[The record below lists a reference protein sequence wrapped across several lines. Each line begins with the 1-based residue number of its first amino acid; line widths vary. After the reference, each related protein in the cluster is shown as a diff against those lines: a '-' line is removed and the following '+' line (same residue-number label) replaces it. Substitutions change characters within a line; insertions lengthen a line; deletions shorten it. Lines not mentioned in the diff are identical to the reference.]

1 MNFRRR
7 IEGLQDR
14 MLDLDL
20 DLVVYGAGP
29 NFQYLTGSLVEWRRG
44 RDLTS
49 PKNNVFITP
58 EGDPVMTLDEGS
70 KRHEDEAW
78 IKDVRVLERKE
89 DAREAIKGLVGDLV
103 EEPGRVGVGE
113 YLWGST
119 VLDLAV
125 ACKGA
130 KFSKAGNLLNEIR
143 MIKEEEEISRLRKV
157 AQLTEEV
164 MEEIIPKVDRGISQ
178 RQLALDVEMEGR
190 ERGARDVSFPST
202 AGYVKTGSE
211 PTEGPF
217 NYPPDK
223 GLEQET
229 SIAFDVGF
237 VLDGYCSDWGRSMY
251 FGRPDEDI
259 SEGYNALQNSVVE
272 TVDEMAPGSMR
283 VCDIYPSIEEKLD
296 DAGYGEFLRA
306 RLKTGSVGHQIGVE
320 VHEEPRLRPGNYTS
334 LQEGMVF
341 CVEPKIWDNGRYY
354 LRVEDMVLVTSR
366 GAEFLTT
373 YDRNHFTL

>member
-1 MNFRRR
+1 
-7 IEGLQDR
+7 

-58 EGDPVMTLDEGS
+58 ESEPVLTLNEGDENHAEES
-70 KRHEDEAW
+70 W
-78 IKDVRVLERKE
+78 INDIRIIERKE
-89 DAREAIKGLVGDLV
+89 DARDAIKRTVKDLV
-103 EEPGRVGVGE
+103 EEPKKVGVGG
-113 YLWGST
+113 YVWGSA

-130 KFSKAGNLLNEIR
+130 KFSKADDLLNEFR
-143 MIKEEEEISRLRKV
+143 MIKEEEEIAKLRKV
-157 AQLTEEV
+157 AHLTEEV
-164 MEEIIPKVDRGISQ
+164 MSSIIPKIDEGITQ
-178 RQLALDVEMEGR
+178 RQLGLEIEMEGR

-202 AGYVKTGSE
+202 GGFVKTGSE

-217 NYPPDK
+217 TYPKEK
-223 GLEQET
+223 GLVPET

-251 FGRPDEDI
+251 FGRPEEDI
-259 SEGYNALQNSVVE
+259 SEGYRELQNAVVE
-272 TVDEMAPGSMR
+272 TVDEMEPGSMR
-283 VCDIYPSIEEKLD
+283 VCDIFPSIEEKLD
-296 DAGYGEFLRA
+296 DAGYGKFLRA

-320 VHEEPRLRPGNYTS
+320 VHEAPWLKPENHTP

-354 LRVEDMVLVTSR
+354 LRVEDMVLVTSD
-366 GAEFLTT
+366 GAEFLTN
-373 YDRNHFTL
+373 YDRDRFTI